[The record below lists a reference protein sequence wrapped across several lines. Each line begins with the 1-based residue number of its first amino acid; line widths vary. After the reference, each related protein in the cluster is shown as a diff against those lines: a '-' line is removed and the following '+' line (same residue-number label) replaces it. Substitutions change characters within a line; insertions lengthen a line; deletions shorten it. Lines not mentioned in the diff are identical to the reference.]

1 MNNWNIVAKIVQIS
15 LHRNFLWLIYLEM
28 KFKFKSENDK
38 FLEIR
43 KNWNINK

>member
-1 MNNWNIVAKIVQIS
+1 MNSWNIVAKIVQIS
-15 LHRNFLWLIYLEM
+15 LHRNFLRLIYLGT
-28 KFKFKSENDK
+28 KFENENDK